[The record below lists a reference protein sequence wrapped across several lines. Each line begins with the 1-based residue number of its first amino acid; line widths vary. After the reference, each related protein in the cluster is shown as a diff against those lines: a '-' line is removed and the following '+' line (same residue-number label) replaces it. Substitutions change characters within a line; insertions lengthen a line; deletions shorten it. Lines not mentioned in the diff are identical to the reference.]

1 MKGDIFTVIVCSG
14 LLRRSFGLCLG
25 AGEQAFLLERADRLG
40 RENHGDLLPIDNEG
54 LFLKVWFEDSLGAS
68 QREAHI
74 VAELLTLASQFTSCC
89 HILIP
94 LIHFI
99 LLQSVL
105 VYAAKGAMSRWVG
118 NVVQ

>member
-14 LLRRSFGLCLG
+14 RLRCSLGLCLG
-25 AGEQAFLLERADRLG
+25 AGEQAFFLESTDRLG
-40 RENHGDLLPIDNEG
+40 RENHSDLLPIYNEG

-94 LIHFI
+94 LITYI
-99 LLQSVL
+99 ITICISIRCQ
-105 VYAAKGAMSRWVG
+105 GG
-118 NVVQ
+118 NVKAEC

>member
-1 MKGDIFTVIVCSG
+1 MKGDILVVIVCSG
-14 LLRRSFGLCLG
+14 RLRRNLGLCLG
-25 AGEQAFLLERADRLG
+25 AGEQAFLLEGTDRLG

-74 VAELLTLASQFTSCC
+74 VAKLLALASQFTSCC

-94 LIHFI
+94 LIH
-99 LLQSVL
+99 LYYYNL
-105 VYAAKGAMSRWVG
+105 Y
-118 NVVQ
+118 

>member
-1 MKGDIFTVIVCSG
+1 MKGDIFTGVVC
-14 LLRRSFGLCLG
+14 LRRLRRSLGLCLG
-25 AGEQAFLLERADRLG
+25 AGEQALLLEGADRLG

-74 VAELLTLASQFTSCC
+74 VAELLALASQFTSCC

-94 LIHFI
+94 LIHFYI
-99 LLQSVL
+99 ITICISIRCQ
-105 VYAAKGAMSRWVG
+105 GG
-118 NVVQ
+118 NVKVEC